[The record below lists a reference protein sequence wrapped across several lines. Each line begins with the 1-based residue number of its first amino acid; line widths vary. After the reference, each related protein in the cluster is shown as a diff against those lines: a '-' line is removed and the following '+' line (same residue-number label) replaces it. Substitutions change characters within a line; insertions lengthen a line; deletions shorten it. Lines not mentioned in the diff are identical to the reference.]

1 MAGTGRGVYL
11 KFRNFEVEKCLKMF
25 KLKLHTCLVATL
37 LIGGFFSLGCSKDGN
52 EKKPVGGDNSGIHW
66 VGFDEAVKL
75 NAQHPKKIFID
86 VYTQWCG
93 WCKKMDADTY
103 TNPDIIN
110 YINKYYYAV
119 RLDAETADTFHFNNH
134 VFVNTNPHTRG
145 YTNELASSL
154 LDGKLAYPT
163 TVYLDEKFQRL
174 TYIQSYISAADLMP
188 ILKYFAEEKYKTMS
202 FDDFKKSE
210 TGGAVTG
217 K

>member
-1 MAGTGRGVYL
+1 MFRLKFHACLVIALLMAGV
-11 KFRNFEVEKCLKMF
+11 
-25 KLKLHTCLVATL
+25 
-37 LIGGFFSLGCSKDGN
+37 FSLGYSKGGS
-52 EKKPVGGDNSGIHW
+52 EKKSAGGDNDGVHW
-66 VGFDEAVKL
+66 VNFDEAVKL

-93 WCKKMDADTY
+93 WCKRMDADTY
-103 TNPDIIN
+103 TNPDVIK

-119 RLDAETADTFHFNNH
+119 RLDAETSDTFHFKDH
-134 VFVNTNPHTRG
+134 VFSNTNPHTRG

-163 TVYLDEKFQRL
+163 TVYMDENFQRL

-188 ILKYFAEEKYKTMS
+188 ILKYFAEEKYKSMS
-202 FDDFKKSE
+202 FDNYKKSE
-210 TGGAVTG
+210 AGGGTGAG